1 MAQTLVLGGFGSRVW
16 GSITLPRGQKDSQRK
31 APQAINAWMTAE
43 DVAHL
48 LLSGEFLEAGVPVPA
63 TFAPLALES
72 AASSVKRWQQEGRIF
87 AIHDLYPRYQF
98 DSRGRPYPAIERALA
113 VLGSCDLLKVG
124 NWFASPNL
132 HLQGR
137 RPRELLASASG
148 DVLRALEQA

>member
-16 GSITLPRGQKDSQRK
+16 GSIALPRGEQDSQRRP
-31 APQAINAWMTAE
+31 PQTINAWMTVE
-43 DVAHL
+43 EVAHL
-48 LLSGEFLEAGVPVPA
+48 LLSGEFFEVGVPIPA

-72 AASSVKRWQQEGRIF
+72 AVSSVKRWQQEGRIF

-113 VLGSCDLLKVG
+113 ILGTWDLLKVG
-124 NWFASPNL
+124 NWFASPNA

-137 RPRELLASASG
+137 RPRELLASASA
-148 DVLRALEQA
+148 DVLRAVEQA

>member
-16 GSITLPRGQKDSQRK
+16 GSIALPRGQQDAQRK
-31 APQAINAWMTAE
+31 PPQTINAWMTAE
-43 DVAHL
+43 EVALL

-72 AASSVKRWQQEGRIF
+72 AVSSVERWEQEGRIF

-113 VLGSCDLLKVG
+113 ILGGSDLLKIG
-124 NWFASPNL
+124 NWFASPNA

-137 RPRELLASASG
+137 RPRELLGTRSG

>member
-16 GSITLPRGQKDSQRK
+16 GSIALPRGQQDAQRK
-31 APQAINAWMTAE
+31 APQTINAWMTAE

-48 LLSGEFLEAGVPVPA
+48 LLSGEFFEAGVPVPA

-72 AASSVKRWQQEGRIF
+72 AVSSVKRWEQEGRIF

-113 VLGSCDLLKVG
+113 ILGGSDLLKIG
-124 NWFASPNL
+124 NWFASPNAQ
-132 HLQGR
+132 LQGR
-137 RPRELLASASG
+137 RPRELLGTRSA
-148 DVLRALEQA
+148 DVLQALEQT

>member
-16 GSITLPRGQKDSQRK
+16 GSIALPRGHQDSQRK
-31 APQAINAWMTAE
+31 PPQTINAWMTTE
-43 DVAHL
+43 EVAHL
-48 LLSGEFLEAGVPVPA
+48 LLSGEFLEVGVPVPV

-72 AASSVKRWQQEGRIF
+72 AVSSVKRWEQEGRIF

-113 VLGSCDLLKVG
+113 ILGASDLLKIG
-124 NWFASPNL
+124 NWFAAPNA

-137 RPRELLASASG
+137 RPRELLGTRSAE
-148 DVLRALEQA
+148 VLRALEQA